1 MKLSVTLLLLLRG
14 EKGEIEKGL
23 RRNESR
29 RRLRRQWVV
38 EDSWAIKSMLAE
50 SHSEI
55 EEVTL

>member
-1 MKLSVTLLLLLRG
+1 MKLSVTLLLLLRE

-23 RRNESR
+23 RRNGS

-38 EDSWAIKSMLAE
+38 EDSWAIKSMVADL
-50 SHSEI
+50 HSEI

>member
-23 RRNESR
+23 RRNGS

-38 EDSWAIKSMLAE
+38 ENSWAIKSMLAK